1 MPSMEPPPAVIMGAV
16 YERWGW
22 LAGPRYGGGGKK
34 ADGRISDNC
43 FHSSEEENLVNVE
56 CEVMETV
63 DSPAFSHHSNFNI
76 TCSISIFNFNFLN

>member
-34 ADGRISDNC
+34 ADGRISAARQLLPLLRG
-43 FHSSEEENLVNVE
+43 EELGQR
-56 CEVMETV
+56 
-63 DSPAFSHHSNFNI
+63 
-76 TCSISIFNFNFLN
+76 